1 MSNAADTA
9 STPTSEL
16 SSACACAGVSV
27 WVFTDPK
34 GERTNAPRPVTSYS
48 NSVSSAY
55 GICTTAL
62 IDAISTKLRRYSENV
77 ASSHSPTDIDRNRP
91 DPTWDGMKPGFQ
103 PGGAPQPAGGV
114 PQPEGWAPQSTG
126 GGAGGGGGSAMTIHC
141 GCCTP
146 RVSNAILRS
155 PSDE

>member
-16 SSACACAGVSV
+16 MSACACAGVSV
-27 WVFTDPK
+27 CVFTDPN
-34 GERTNAPRPVTSYS
+34 GERTNAPRPVISYKR
-48 NSVSSAY
+48 NVSSAY

-91 DPTWDGMKPGFQ
+91 EPTWDGMNAGFQ
-103 PGGAPQPAGGV
+103 PGGAPHRGCAP
-114 PQPEGWAPQSTG
+114 PQPGGCPPQ
-126 GGAGGGGGSAMTIHC
+126 
-141 GCCTP
+141 
-146 RVSNAILRS
+146 
-155 PSDE
+155 